1 MKPSIIA
8 AFSLLASGC
17 AALPR
22 AVPVPE
28 AVFEVE
34 YVPAGVLHDDVAFEV
49 NTVLDSF
56 AKRDEELI
64 ANLLL
69 AVNDS
74 GIIFDLLDSIA
85 ASPQQIEGLAN
96 YTALLLGGL
105 SGGSGGSGG
114 GLASSLN
121 VTRILGL
128 VQDLGLLT
136 SLADQTLLDRQ
147 FQPVLAHIIERVVRA
162 NEDVLLYLVTEY
174 LQPAS
179 GKQKRATTDNS
190 LATFASN
197 LLGLVLNSQAFT
209 SSLADTLNALN
220 DTNVLVYVVKRFLLT
235 ERYVNM
241 TGLLVNQVL
250 ALGAVNVL
258 AVTLLLNVL
267 ALLEDSLSDPAALVA
282 VVTNVLSGNYSGLS
296 AGLGKYQGAFSN
308 IVDIMEDDGLFVE
321 LNDLIFPSSSAA
333 PPKTTTQK
341 KAQSVTLAVSTTAA
355 PTVAAALTTLPSAA
369 SGARAA
375 LPGTLAA
382 ALVAAVLLL

>member
-49 NTVLDSF
+49 NTVIDSF

-105 SGGSGGSGG
+105 SGGGGGSG

-121 VTRILGL
+121 ITRILGL

-136 SLADQTLLDRQ
+136 SLADQTLLDRK

-179 GKQKRATTDNS
+179 DKQKRATTDNS

-235 ERYVNM
+235 ERYINM

-250 ALGAVNVL
+250 ALGAVSVL

-267 ALLEDSLSDPAALVA
+267 ALLEDSLSDPAALVT

-296 AGLGKYQGAFSN
+296 DGLGKYQGAFSN
-308 IVDIMEDDGLFVE
+308 IVAIMEDDGLFVE

-355 PTVAAALTTLPSAA
+355 PTVAAAPATLPSAA

-375 LPGTLAA
+375 LPGTVAA

>member
-49 NTVLDSF
+49 NTVIDSF
-56 AKRDEELI
+56 AKRDEESI

-105 SGGSGGSGG
+105 SGGGGGSG

-121 VTRILGL
+121 ITRILGL
-128 VQDLGLLT
+128 VQDSGLLT
-136 SLADQTLLDRQ
+136 SLADQTLLDRK

-179 GKQKRATTDNS
+179 DKQKRATTDNS

-197 LLGLVLNSQAFT
+197 LLGSVLNSQAFT

-220 DTNVLVYVVKRFLLT
+220 DTNVLVYVVKRFLST
-235 ERYVNM
+235 ERYINM
-241 TGLLVNQVL
+241 TGSLVNQVL
-250 ALGAVNVL
+250 ASGAVNVS
-258 AVTLLLNVL
+258 AVTSSLNVS
-267 ALLEDSLSDPAALVA
+267 ALLEDSLSDPAALVT

-308 IVDIMEDDGLFVE
+308 IVAIMEDDGLFVE

-355 PTVAAALTTLPSAA
+355 PTVAAALATSPSAA

-375 LPGTLAA
+375 LPGTVAA